1 MIKSIEL
8 INFLSHRNTK
18 IDLTDGVNVF
28 VGQNGSGKSSIVD
41 AVTFALFGEHNRN
54 KNKNLIKRG
63 ENNAAVKVIFTLHGK
78 EYEVTRSIDTKNKLL
93 TTLHDITDGKRQ
105 SIAAGERKQFGESTT
120 REIEKRIGLD
130 YDKLKIASIVSQ
142 GELNTIIDAKP
153 KEFKELLNAI
163 IGINLLDIA
172 SQQLS
177 IAMGKFNEKIRD
189 NIGYVH
195 TDTPRLKKEQKSKN
209 DELDQSRSKIQ
220 ELEDNKNMIIKET
233 EKIEDDININVHKQD
248 QIKVL
253 DQRRQ
258 ELESYVQQK
267 RLEIQNDIDRLKRHK
282 EELELERQQRL
293 QEIQNDIDR
302 LKRHKEELELER
314 QQRLQEIQNDIDRL
328 KRHKEELELERQ
340 QRLQEIQND
349 IDRLKRHKEELEL
362 ERQQRLQEIQNDIDR
377 LKRHKE
383 ELELA
388 ERQRVK
394 NLDEQIQILN
404 QRINEIESSD
414 KQQRDD
420 LRREIDENKLKIRD
434 CQELL
439 SRIDNGDDLESE
451 INNNDKEITVLT
463 EIIQTHRDNIMS
475 HSEQLDLANKLQ
487 LKDGTCPVCNSV
499 VDKLNPLFDEHH
511 IESEITKAKQSITT
525 SEDKLK
531 ELEIKRKN
539 LAEKSQQIENAR
551 AALAAHKISSIDD
564 LNVLQSDIA
573 AKTKQLDTVD
583 TQKIDEIQSDIAAK
597 TKQLDTVDTQKIDE
611 IQSDI
616 AAKTKQLDTVDTQK
630 IDEIQ
635 SDIAAKT
642 KQLDTV
648 DTQKIDEIQS
658 DIAAKT
664 KQLDT
669 VDTQK
674 IDEIQSDIAA
684 KTKQLDTVDTQ
695 KIDEI
700 QSDIAAKTKQLTGDY
715 MQEIIEMDQHAKQL
729 SNDIKRLED
738 DTRGFS
744 VEKLTELRDSLE
756 SKRIKLTK
764 MDGLI
769 GATNEKIRAANEWI
783 TSIKP
788 ILAELEIVQNYIEQ
802 LEDIGNRVYARD
814 GPVAQSLRSWA
825 LENIS
830 VKSSEYLELLN
841 TKISRV
847 LLSEKARNVS
857 IACYVEGQTLDL
869 ATLSG
874 GEQVSVALALR
885 LGMSSLLGSS
895 GLNLMILDEPTTHLD
910 SERKR
915 SLVGVLGELANVSSR
930 ETTQFIIITHD
941 IEIFEDSN
949 VEQIYKFEFAH
960 GKSIVSS
967 P

>member
-8 INFLSHRNTK
+8 INFLSHSNTK

-28 VGQNGSGKSSIVD
+28 VGKNGSGKSSVVD
-41 AVTFALFGEHNRN
+41 TITFALFGEHNRN

-63 ENNAAVKVIFTLHGK
+63 ANNAAVKVVFTLYDK
-78 EYEVTRSIDTKNKLL
+78 EYEVTRSIDTKNKSL
-93 TTLHDITDGKRQ
+93 TTLHDITDGRRQ

-120 REIEKRIGLD
+120 KEIEKRIGLD

-142 GELNTIIDAKP
+142 GELNAIIEAKP
-153 KEFKELLNAI
+153 KEFKELLNAV

-172 SQQLS
+172 AQELS
-177 IAMGKFNEKIRD
+177 TAMSKFNEKIRD

-195 TDTPRLKKEQKSKN
+195 TDMPRLKEEQISKN
-209 DELDQSRSKIQ
+209 NELDQSRSQIK

-233 EKIEDDININVHKQD
+233 EKIEDDININVRKQD

-253 DQRRQ
+253 DQRRH

-267 RLEIQNDIDRLKRHK
+267 RSEIQNDIDRLKRHK
-282 EELELERQQRL
+282 EELESERQQRL

-302 LKRHKEELELER
+302 LKRHKEELESER

-328 KRHKEELELERQ
+328 KRHKEELESERQ

-349 IDRLKRHKEELEL
+349 IDRLKRHKEELES

-383 ELELA
+383 ELESA
-388 ERQRVK
+388 ERQRVES
-394 NLDEQIQILN
+394 LEEQIQMLKRQIK
-404 QRINEIESSD
+404 EIESSD

-420 LRREIDENKLKIRD
+420 LRKEIDENILKIRD

-439 SRIDNGDDLESE
+439 SRIDSKGDLESE
-451 INNNDKEITVLT
+451 IDNNDKKITEIT
-463 EIIQTHRDNIMS
+463 ESIQYHRDTITS
-475 HSEQLDLANKLQ
+475 HSEQLDLASKLE
-487 LKDGTCPVCNSV
+487 LKDGICPVCNSM

-511 IESEITKAKQSITT
+511 IESEISKSKQFISS
-525 SEDKLK
+525 SEDRLK
-531 ELEIKRKN
+531 ELDAKRKS
-539 LAEKSQQIENAR
+539 LAEQLQQVENAR

-564 LNVLQSDIA
+564 LKILQSEIT
-573 AKTKQLDTVD
+573 AKEKQLDTVD
-583 TQKIDEIQSDIAAK
+583 TQKIDDVQSEITAK
-597 TKQLDTVDTQKIDE
+597 EKQLDTVDTQKIDDVQSE
-611 IQSDI
+611 IT
-616 AAKTKQLDTVDTQK
+616 AKEKQLDTVDTQK
-630 IDEIQ
+630 IDDVQSEIT
-635 SDIAAKT
+635 AKE

-648 DTQKIDEIQS
+648 DTQKIDDVQSEIT
-658 DIAAKT
+658 AKE

-674 IDEIQSDIAA
+674 IDDVQSEITA
-684 KTKQLDTVDTQ
+684 KEKQLDTVDTQ
-695 KIDEI
+695 KIDDVQSEI
-700 QSDIAAKTKQLTGDY
+700 TAKEKQIKGDY
-715 MQEIIEMDQHAKQL
+715 VQEIIKVDQHAEQL

-738 DTRGFS
+738 ETRGFS
-744 VEKLTELRDSLE
+744 IEKLKELRDNLDSKRVKLTE
-756 SKRIKLTK
+756 

-769 GATNEKIRAANEWI
+769 GATNEKIRAASEWI
-783 TSIKP
+783 NSIKP
-788 ILAELEIVQNYIEQ
+788 ILAELEIVKRYVVQ

-830 VKSSEYLELLN
+830 AKASEYLALLN

-847 LLSEKARNVS
+847 QLSEKTRNVS
-857 IACYVEGQTLDL
+857 ITCYMMGQTLDL
-869 ATLSG
+869 AALSG

-885 LGMSSLLGSS
+885 LGMASLLGSS

-910 SERKR
+910 SDRKR
-915 SLVGVLGELANVSSR
+915 SLVGVLNELVNISSR
-930 ETTQFIIITHD
+930 EMTQFIIITHD
-941 IEIFEDSN
+941 AEIFEDSN

-960 GKSIVSS
+960 GKSVVSS